1 MQCIPT
7 THVYPRIVFKPMKMK
22 NRLRSASVE
31 DTAELSPEYKQI
43 VDFVTHGWSSVKLEM
58 EQGDVWKYHQD
69 NKQQT
74 KKCKGHYW
82 LLIVCRGHEGEVL
95 PGEVQPAAGGLLPV
109 WPGRVVGAP
118 PLPEPHH
125 RPVTAPRGDGQAA
138 QVSTCSREKA
148 WLVKLCITFEISIW
162 SIIQNMWLK
171 SYLEKK
177 SDCSLNLWTDFFSGN
192 CGDLKGKWQENQI
205 HILKTLQNI
214 QKHSTTKH
222 FKFS

>member
-1 MQCIPT
+1 
-7 THVYPRIVFKPMKMK
+7 MK

-82 LLIVCRGHEGEVL
+82 LLIVCRGHEREVL

-138 QVSTCSREKA
+138 QVSTCSTQQGESLACKILHYIWNIYLIHHSKHVTQIVSIEKV
-148 WLVKLCITFEISIW
+148 WLLFEPLNWLFFRKLRR
-162 SIIQNMWLK
+162 
-171 SYLEKK
+171 LERKMARK
-177 SDCSLNLWTDFFSGN
+177 SDSYPENLAKYSEAFN
-192 CGDLKGKWQENQI
+192 Y
-205 HILKTLQNI
+205 KT
-214 QKHSTTKH
+214 
-222 FKFS
+222 F